1 MTEATISASS
11 RILVDTD
18 VYSYIFGEREEAKFF
33 LPYFTGKTLAVSF
46 MTVAE
51 IYSGAYKKNWG
62 DSKITKLEHHLKNY
76 AILPYDFGVCLK
88 YAEINSE
95 SERIGHPIETADC
108 WVAACALKYECQLA
122 TNNKRHFE
130 HINGLSLIAPGL

>member
-1 MTEATISASS
+1 VIESPDTKSN
-11 RILVDTD
+11 RILVDTN

-62 DSKITKLEHHLKNY
+62 ERSITKLERHLKNY

-88 YAEINSE
+88 WAEINSE
-95 SERIGHPIETADC
+95 SEREGHPIETADC
-108 WVAACALKYECQLA
+108 WIAACALKYECQLA
-122 TNNKRHFE
+122 TNNKRHFQ
-130 HINGLSLIAPGL
+130 HIKGLSLIAPGL

>member
-1 MTEATISASS
+1 MIESPVPKSN

-33 LPYFTGKTLAVSF
+33 LPYFSGKTLAVSF

-62 DSKITKLEHHLKNY
+62 ESKITKLERHLKNY
-76 AILPYDFGVCLK
+76 AILPYDFAVCLK
-88 YAEINSE
+88 WAEINSE
-95 SERIGHPIETADC
+95 SEKVGHPIDTADC
-108 WVAACALKYECQLA
+108 WIAACALKYECQLA
-122 TNNKRHFE
+122 TNNKRHFA
-130 HINGLSLIAPGL
+130 HIKGLSLIAPGL

>member
-1 MTEATISASS
+1 MTELPVAE
-11 RILVDTD
+11 RNQILVDTD
-18 VYSYIFGEREEAKFF
+18 VYSYIFGGREEAKFF
-33 LPYFTGKTLAVSF
+33 LPYFIGKTLAVSF

-51 IYSGAYKKNWG
+51 IYFGAYKKNWG
-62 DSKITKLEHHLKNY
+62 ASKITKLEHHLKNY

-88 YAEINSE
+88 WAQINSD
-95 SERIGHPIETADC
+95 SEKAGHPIEIKDC
-108 WVAACALKYECQLA
+108 WIAACALTYECQLA